1 MKKVKSLPRLFFIA
15 LALISSAYGQ
25 NIEGKVTDAASG
37 KGVEGASVLIKG
49 GTIGT
54 STDASG
60 HFTIAAKLNDVLV
73 ISATG
78 YLPQQVRLTST
89 GTLAIALL
97 AQATELD
104 QVVLLGSRS
113 GGRVK
118 TESPVPVDVINMSN
132 ALQTTARPDLTSMLN
147 YAAPS
152 FNYNKQSGSDGAD
165 QIDLATLRG
174 LGPDQTLV
182 LVNGKRRHQTAFV
195 AVFGTRGRGNSGTDM
210 NAIPEAAIDRVEILR
225 DGASAQYGSDAIAGV
240 INLVLKKNT
249 DKWQINLGG
258 SGYYDEKYNPA
269 FSSALKSQY
278 EYDNRIDGAAFN
290 FGVNKGFKFGDK
302 GFINLSGNFF
312 AQGKT
317 YRQVLD
323 TNLNNED
330 ALPVNPGRR
339 ANGDASVTSGGVML
353 NMETPLG
360 SATTS
365 FYAFGGYN
373 YKSSDAFAYTR
384 SFHGYNPLS
393 SSRPAR
399 FPTDANGNLHWVPD
413 IMKSIPTAGDLPDT
427 VFNPHIQ
434 THITD
439 YSAAVGLK
447 GKINDTWTWDLST
460 TLGRNDFHYYGDKTF
475 NASLGVAGAGK
486 NHFDDGG
493 FNFLQ
498 NTSNVDFSRNF
509 TTIAE
514 GLSLSAGLE
523 FRYEQYKIYEGEKD
537 SYFNYDLPND
547 KAAGAQGFPGF
558 QPVDVVKADRTNE
571 GLYVQADLDATRDW
585 LLSAA
590 VRVEN
595 YSDFGFLGTYK
606 FATRYK
612 VSPSVNIR
620 GSVST
625 GYRAPSLQQINFSNT
640 FTNVQG
646 GNSFDVKIAPNYS
659 PITRAAGI
667 PELKE
672 ETSVNA
678 SLGFTAKPTDEFT
691 ITVDGYLVKI
701 KDRVVLSGQFDNS
714 NTALQP
720 ILDQLN
726 VAQAQFF
733 ANAVN
738 TTNAGVDIILSYA
751 KKWKSKSLN
760 LTFAGNIQ
768 DMKIDQVNVPAALN
782 NSFEER
788 QAFFSDREQKFVLA
802 SAPPLKLGLTA
813 DYGFNNNVRLG
824 THLTYFGK
832 IILLGYG
839 YANTYPPL
847 VDLDNGS
854 GTVPEQFNYDGK
866 LVTDVYASYRLSKAM
881 SLFIGVDNVF
891 NVHPDLGYVP
901 GAKLSAYDGETG
913 GPWDAVQ
920 MGTNGIRMFVKAQFN
935 F

>member
-1 MKKVKSLPRLFFIA
+1 MKTFKLLLQAVILMTGI
-15 LALISSAYGQ
+15 ISSSLAQ
-25 NIEGKVTDAASG
+25 NIEGTVLDAATGRPIQS
-37 KGVEGASVLIKG
+37 ASVIVRSKG
-49 GTIGT
+49 TG
-54 STDASG
+54 STTDSVG
-60 HFTIAAKLNDVLV
+60 HFSIAAKMNDVLL

-78 YLPQQVRLTST
+78 YLAQQVRITST
-89 GTLAIALL
+89 GTLSIALL
-97 AQATELD
+97 ATTTELD

-210 NAIPEAAIDRVEILR
+210 NAIPESAIDRVEILR

-249 DKWQINLGG
+249 ENWQVNTGV
-258 SGYYDEKYNPA
+258 SGYYDNKYNP
-269 FSSALKSQY
+269 SLSDALKNQY
-278 EYDNRIDGAAFN
+278 ESGNDIDGAAFN
-290 FGVNKGFKFGDK
+290 FGVNKGFSLGQK
-302 GFINLSGNFF
+302 GFINFSGNFF

-323 TNLNNED
+323 TNLNNKD
-330 ALPVNPGRR
+330 ALPINPGRR
-339 ANGDASVTSGGVML
+339 ANGDASVTSGGGMINL
-353 NMETPLG
+353 EAPLG
-360 SATTS
+360 SSSTT

-399 FPTDANGNLHWVPD
+399 FPTAANGTLYWVPG
-413 IMKSIPTAGDLPDT
+413 IMKSIATPGDLPDT
-427 VFNPHIQ
+427 IFNPHIQ

-439 YSAAVGLK
+439 YSAALGLR
-447 GKINDTWTWDLST
+447 GKIKDTWSWDLSN
-460 TLGRNDFHYYGDKTF
+460 TLGRNDFHYFGDKTF
-475 NASLGVAGAGK
+475 NASLGVSGANK

-498 NTSNVDFSRNF
+498 NTTNLDLSKGFES
-509 TTIAE
+509 IAE
-514 GLSLSAGLE
+514 GLTLSAGLE

-537 SYFNYDLPND
+537 SYFNYDLPHN
-547 KAAGAQGFPGF
+547 KAAGSQGFPGF
-558 QPVDVVKADRTNE
+558 QPVDAVNADRTNE
-571 GLYVQADLDATRDW
+571 GLYLQADLDATRDW
-585 LLSAA
+585 LLSGA

-659 PITRAAGI
+659 PITKAAGI

-678 SLGFTAKPTDEFT
+678 SLGFTAKPTNEFT
-691 ITVDGYLVKI
+691 ITLDGYLVKI
-701 KDRVVLSGQFDNS
+701 KDRVVLSGQFDNT

-751 KKWKSKSLN
+751 KKWRTKSLN
-760 LTFAGNIQ
+760 LTFAGNVQ
-768 DMKIDQVNVPAALN
+768 DMKIDKVNVPAALN

-788 QAFFSDREQKFVLA
+788 QAFFSEREQKFVLA

-832 IILLGYG
+832 ITLLGYG

-854 GTVPEQFNYDGK
+854 ATVPEQFNYDGK
-866 LVTDVYASYRLSKAM
+866 LVTDVYASYTLSKAM
-881 SLFIGVDNVF
+881 SLFIGVDNVL
-891 NVHPDLGYVP
+891 NVHPDLGYVT

-920 MGTNGIRMFVKAQFN
+920 MGTNGLRMFVKAQFN